1 MRQRLT
7 VGESENIMKNNENAD
22 TTNDVI
28 TTDATATE
36 KHRIA
41 LITFINE
48 VWGKITESAQASLI
62 LELSEILTKYTP
74 VKDDE
79 PIYTAEPL
87 PEEPEELTPN

>member
-1 MRQRLT
+1 
-7 VGESENIMKNNENAD
+7 MKNTEKKTAIKANDE
-22 TTNDVI
+22 TTP
-28 TTDATATE
+28 DATASE

-41 LITFINE
+41 LIISINE

-87 PEEPEELTPN
+87 PEEPEEPTPN